1 MLEFTPMKYTALFF
15 LVCLAFLSN
24 AQVVNN
30 NTTPEY
36 FTCGHSDAEEKL
48 LEKHPEIK
56 IEREKYAKELALR
69 QHENYTNA
77 NKKADDLYV
86 IPVVFHIIHNNGTEK
101 IDYDQVLSAVTSANL
116 DLSGN
121 DPDVASVN
129 ATFAGIVADSKIELR
144 LATIDPDGNCTN
156 GVVYYED
163 AATAGADDG
172 VKSNRQWPRDQY
184 LNVYVVKSIG
194 SGAAGY
200 AYYPGVGAA
209 NDGILIRHDYVGN
222 EGTSSEYKS
231 AALVHEL
238 GHYLNLRHTWGNSN
252 TPADAGNCSGDDL
265 VTDTPNCIGISPG
278 SAGDC
283 SGTFNTCN
291 DGAGD
296 LIDNHQNYME
306 YSYCFIMFTDG
317 QKARMRAAL
326 ESGISERSSLITPAN
341 LAATGTSDGLSPA
354 LCQVQIAP
362 ASVVDILIGESVDF
376 SDQSTIS
383 GINSWL
389 WTFEGGNIAT
399 SNQET
404 VTVTYNTPG
413 LYQVSLEVSNGTVT
427 ESSTF
432 FARVNVTDLEEVY
445 VLDFSVP
452 ANWTSVSEAGSP
464 ASAEWDISVSGNA
477 TQNAYMGK
485 ISSTTAANGFAH
497 TTAIDLTVGAP
508 TPYNDID
515 TYIEYDA
522 LDLSGVTN
530 DMTFQFEQRY
540 TAFNSDNCYVEF
552 SNNNGANWS
561 QIEVNAAVV
570 VNDDG
575 ASIVTIAL
583 DDSYKVNNF
592 KFRFR
597 WTADNRDPNY
607 NFGGGYGWQVDD
619 ISILHQIFLPSAD
632 WVAVANSGNWNV
644 ASNWGSNA
652 VPTSADD
659 ITLDHG
665 FVAPGYTVTVTADA
679 SVGNLTFD
687 NADINLVIEAGVTF
701 NYSSIS
707 GNGNITLEN
716 GASLVPNAGQSGAV
730 AGSFTVK
737 RNKPSGQNAAYYN
750 FWSSPI
756 ASGNSNML
764 TGAQDLYSLAKG
776 AGSASTYYSA
786 FSGAMTNGRGYAA
799 TNVATATFTG
809 TVNNGTI
816 LYGIEDNSGSGDGVF
831 NLIGN
836 PYPSAIDADEFI
848 SDNGPAI
855 LDGAIYLWNQV
866 DANDR
871 TDSENSQSNFIAVNY
886 SGGSTYDNTATLGTI
901 NIASGQGFGVA
912 AAATGNI
919 TFENDQRNGLN
930 SDFKSDKTLRSAEYA
945 WFSIAQEGQDQ
956 SILVAFGEQ
965 ATNASD
971 FLYDAHSFETRDN
984 LQIAAMIKNDL
995 YLIDA
1000 MPLTDAVNNVP
1011 LSVTV
1016 PKAGAYQISL
1026 NRTESLATTRTVLLR
1041 DKQEG
1046 KEYAMEMGT
1055 SIAFNTSTPFFTQD
1069 RFELVFTN
1077 HAVGINENRTSKVFV
1092 WTSTQRGVLNLKSL
1106 NATTADY
1113 SLYSPQGQ
1121 LIHSGI
1127 LPAQSNKNINLV
1139 SGVYLIHIAAGD
1151 TRRVERIIV
1160 Q

>member
-1 MLEFTPMKYTALFF
+1 MKYFIALCLVIATLQITAQQA
-15 LVCLAFLSN
+15 VKK
-24 AQVVNN
+24 NN
-30 NTTPEY
+30 HF

-48 LEKHPEIK
+48 LSQHPEIK
-56 IEREKYAKELALR
+56 IEREKYAKSLALK
-69 QHENYTNA
+69 QQENHLNN

-86 IPVVFHIIHNNGTEK
+86 IPVVFHIIHQNGPEK

-116 DLSGN
+116 DLAGN
-121 DPDVASVN
+121 DPNVGDVN
-129 ATFAGIVADSKIELR
+129 ATFSGIVADSRIELR

-163 AATAGADDG
+163 AATSSADDG

-184 LNVYVVKSIG
+184 LNVYVVQSIA

-200 AYYPGVGAA
+200 AYYPGVGTA
-209 NDGILIRHDYVGN
+209 NDGILIRHNYVGN
-222 EGTSSEYKS
+222 EGTSDEYRS

-238 GHYLNLRHTWGNSN
+238 GHYLNLKHTWGDSN
-252 TPADAGNCSGDDL
+252 TPAVAGNCSDDDL

-296 LIDNHQNYME
+296 KIDNHQNYME
-306 YSYCFIMFTDG
+306 YSYCFIMFTEG
-317 QKARMRAAL
+317 QKARMRATL
-326 ESGISERSSLITPAN
+326 ESTISERSSLITPAN

-362 ASVVDILIGESVDF
+362 SSVVNILIGESVDF

-413 LYQVSLEVSNGTVT
+413 LYQVSLQVSNGTVT

-432 FARVNVTDLEEVY
+432 YARVNVTDLEEVY
-445 VLDFSVP
+445 TVDFSVP
-452 ANWTSVSEAGSP
+452 ANWTAASEAGSP
-464 ASAEWDISVSGNA
+464 ASAEWEISISGNA

-497 TTAIDLTVGAP
+497 ATAIDLTVGAP

-530 DMTFQFEQRY
+530 DITFQFEQRY
-540 TAFNSDNCYVEF
+540 KAYNSDNCYVEF
-552 SNNNGANWS
+552 SNNNGATWS
-561 QIEVNAAVV
+561 QVEVNSTVI
-570 VNDDG
+570 VNEYG
-575 ASIVTIAL
+575 ASVITL
-583 DDSYKVNNF
+583 PLNDSYKVNNF

-619 ISILHQIFLPSAD
+619 ITILHQIFLPSAD
-632 WVAVANSGNWNV
+632 WVAGANSGNWNV
-644 ASNWGSNA
+644 ASNWGSNS
-652 VPTSADD
+652 VPTSSDD

-665 FVAPGYTVTVTADA
+665 FVGSGYTVTVTADA
-679 SVGNLTFD
+679 GVGNLTFD
-687 NADINLVIEAGVTF
+687 DNDINLVIKEGVTF
-701 NYSSIS
+701 TYSTIT
-707 GNGNITLEN
+707 GNGNITLED

-730 AGSFTVK
+730 AGNFTVI
-737 RNKPSGQNAAYYN
+737 RNKPTGQDIGYYN
-750 FWSSPI
+750 FWSSPVS
-756 ASGNSNML
+756 SGNSNML
-764 TGAQDLYSLAKG
+764 TSAQDLYSLAKG
-776 AGSASTYYSA
+776 AGSNSNYYSA
-786 FSGAMTNGRGYAA
+786 FSGTMTNGRGYAA

-809 TVNNGTI
+809 LVNNGNI
-816 LYGIEDNSGSGDGVF
+816 NYGIEDNSGSGDGVF
-831 NLIGN
+831 NLVGN

-848 SDNGPAI
+848 NDNGPAI
-855 LDGAIYLWNQV
+855 LDGAIYLWNQL

-871 TDSENSQSNFIAVNY
+871 TDSENSQTNFIAVNY
-886 SGGSTYDNTATLGTI
+886 AGASVYDQTDNLANI

-912 AAATGNI
+912 AAANGNI

-930 SDFKSDKTLRSAEYA
+930 SDFKTDKALRSAEYA
-945 WFSIAQEGQDQ
+945 WFAIAQDGQDQ
-956 SILVAFGEQ
+956 SILIAFGEQ

-971 FLYDAHSFETRDN
+971 FLYDAHSFKSETN
-984 LQIAAMIKNDL
+984 LQLAAMIKNDL

-1000 MPLTDAVNNVP
+1000 MPLTDAENIIP

-1016 PKAGAYQISL
+1016 PKAGEFTISL
-1026 NRTESLATTRTVLLR
+1026 NRTKDLSPSRTAVLR
-1041 DKQEG
+1041 DKLEG
-1046 KEYAMEMGT
+1046 KEYALQMGT
-1055 SIAFNTSTPFFTQD
+1055 SISFTASDSFFSQD
-1069 RFELVFTN
+1069 RFEIVFTN
-1077 HAVGINENRTSKVFV
+1077 AAVGINENTASKLFV
-1092 WTSTQRGVLNLKSL
+1092 WTSTQSGVLNLKSL
-1106 NATTADY
+1106 STNTSDY
-1113 SLYSPQGQ
+1113 SVYSVQGQ
-1121 LIHSGI
+1121 LIQSGN
-1127 LPAQSNKNINLV
+1127 LQAQSEKEIHLV
-1139 SGVYLIHIAAGD
+1139 SGVYLININSGD
-1151 TRRVERIIV
+1151 AHRIERILI